1 MSKDIVIRARD
12 VAKMYRL
19 KHQSK
24 ARYATL
30 RDQVSDLFSKK
41 EKSQTNEEFWALN
54 GVSFDIEAGQV
65 VGIIGRNGAGKST
78 LLKILSRITKP
89 TQGEIRVLG
98 RMASLL
104 EVGTGFHPELTGR
117 ENIFLNGAILGM
129 QQREVR
135 ASFDEIVAFAE
146 VERFL
151 DTPVKRYSSGM
162 QTRLGFAVAAHLK
175 PEILIVDE
183 VLAVGDH
190 EFQKRCLGKMHE
202 VSQGGRTVL
211 FVTHN
216 MNTLGSLTSRCIHL
230 AQGKVVRDG
239 PTHEVVAQYLAGGEV
254 NHPLYESP
262 ERGDTPKLLGVEVRT
277 SKAGGLHSFLEPLE
291 IRFKIWCP
299 RPVRGACLSVQIN
312 DLNRL
317 SCSAN
322 PWLFDSEMPYAR
334 ERGVHEVVCYMPKV
348 RLFVGSYN
356 LTVRLTEPPGGLK
369 FDQQAGICGFQV
381 ECLGKQRL
389 EYPFEPGEAAYLEDC
404 EWQVI
409 PPDSDD

>member
-1 MSKDIVIRARD
+1 
-12 VAKMYRL
+12 
-19 KHQSK
+19 
-24 ARYATL
+24 
-30 RDQVSDLFSKK
+30 
-41 EKSQTNEEFWALN
+41 
-54 GVSFDIEAGQV
+54 
-65 VGIIGRNGAGKST
+65 
-78 LLKILSRITKP
+78 
-89 TQGEIRVLG
+89 
-98 RMASLL
+98 
-104 EVGTGFHPELTGR
+104 
-117 ENIFLNGAILGM
+117 
-129 QQREVR
+129 
-135 ASFDEIVAFAE
+135 
-146 VERFL
+146 
-151 DTPVKRYSSGM
+151 M

-239 PTHEVVAQYLAGGEV
+239 PTHEIVAEYLAGGEV

-262 ERGDTPKLLGVEVRT
+262 ERGDTPKLLRVEVRT

-291 IRFKIWCP
+291 LRFKIWCP
-299 RPVRGACLSVQIN
+299 RPIRGACLSAQIN

-334 ERGVHEVVCYMPKV
+334 ERGVHEVVCFMPKA

-389 EYPFEPGEAAYLEDC
+389 DYAFEPGEAAYMEDC
-404 EWQVI
+404 EWQVLAR
-409 PPDSDD
+409 DSIE

>member
-1 MSKDIVIRARD
+1 MSEDIVISARN

-24 ARYATL
+24 ARYVTL
-30 RDQVSDLFSKK
+30 RDQMAGMFSKK
-41 EKSQTNEEFWALN
+41 EKRGVEEEFWALN
-54 GVSFDIEAGQV
+54 GVSFDIKAGQI
-65 VGIIGRNGAGKST
+65 VGIVGRNGAGKST

-89 TQGEIRVLG
+89 TQGEIRVVG

-117 ENIFLNGAILGM
+117 ENIFINGAILGM
-129 QQREVR
+129 KQQEVR
-135 ASFDEIVAFAE
+135 AHFDEIVAFAD

-162 QTRLGFAVAAHLK
+162 QTRLGFAVAAHLQ
-175 PEILIVDE
+175 PDILVVDE

-211 FVTHN
+211 FVSHN

-230 AQGKVVRDG
+230 AGGQVVRDG
-239 PTHEVVAQYLAGGEV
+239 ATHEVVAQYLAGGEV

-262 ERGDTPKLLGVEVRT
+262 ERGDVPKLLRVEVRT
-277 SKAGGLHSFLEPLE
+277 SKPGGLHSILESLE
-291 IRFKIWCP
+291 LRFKIWCP
-299 RPVRGACLSVQIN
+299 QPVRGACLSIEIN

-317 SCSAN
+317 SCTAN

-334 ERGVHEVVCYMPKV
+334 ERGVHELVCVMPKA

-356 LTVRLTEPPGGLK
+356 LTVRLAEPPGGLK

-381 ECLGKQRL
+381 ECVGKQRL
-389 EYPFEPGEAAYLEDC
+389 EYAFEPGETAYLEDC
-404 EWQVI
+404 EWHVL
-409 PPDSDD
+409 PCSPE